1 MHFEAGFNRQK
12 TRTVTKSL
20 GTRILRFNYETKL
33 TKTVQKLSKNSWSDQ
48 GGGRS
53 HHPPPV
59 NTPLSGFNRFLLSYE
74 KKFYAG
80 SVRIKQQQW
89 IRKMEEW
96 MMKRI
101 EKARRTDWRTC
112 FDRDPRLPA
121 RLRWRTQ
128 TPSRCMETSTNS
140 AQLSVLSKTQ
150 RH

>member
-33 TKTVQKLSKNSWSDQ
+33 TKTVQKLSKNSRSDQ
-48 GGGRS
+48 GGG
-53 HHPPPV
+53 HTIAPPV

-101 EKARRTDWRTC
+101 EKARRT
-112 FDRDPRLPA
+112 
-121 RLRWRTQ
+121 
-128 TPSRCMETSTNS
+128 
-140 AQLSVLSKTQ
+140 
-150 RH
+150 H